1 MITHKALSPSE
12 AINEAAGKFFQ
23 FTGRSRR
30 SEFWWSVLF
39 CYILKL
45 LFSLGLSAP
54 AFFPFA
60 LLLSFVLDLGMIPLS
75 FRRLHDTGKSGWY
88 IGGLWILMLGA
99 GLFVLIQV
107 LQSLAMEGSDLAD
120 SGWRI
125 LLSMSLQCIFFSI
138 IIFIYHI
145 VLLVFFCLDSDPYE
159 NDYGESPKY
168 EEEETAE
175 TAE

>member
-1 MITHKALSPSE
+1 
-12 AINEAAGKFFQ
+12 
-23 FTGRSRR
+23 
-30 SEFWWSVLF
+30 
-39 CYILKL
+39 
-45 LFSLGLSAP
+45 
-54 AFFPFA
+54 
-60 LLLSFVLDLGMIPLS
+60 MIPLS
-75 FRRLHDTGKSGWY
+75 FRRLHDTGRSGWY

-99 GLFVLIQV
+99 GLFLLIQV

-175 TAE
+175 NAE